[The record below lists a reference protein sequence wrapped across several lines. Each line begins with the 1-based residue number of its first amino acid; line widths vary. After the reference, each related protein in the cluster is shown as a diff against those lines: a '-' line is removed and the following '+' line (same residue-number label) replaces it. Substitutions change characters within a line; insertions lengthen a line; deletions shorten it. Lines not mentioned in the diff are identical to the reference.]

1 MTAPHEM
8 INASAN
14 KSNHGIH
21 FGQTNRMPRS
31 KGVAAQKTKKAVS
44 LRN

>member
-1 MTAPHEM
+1 MTTPHET

-14 KSNHGIH
+14 KINHGIH

-31 KGVAAQKTKKAVS
+31 KGAAAQKTKMAV
-44 LRN
+44 